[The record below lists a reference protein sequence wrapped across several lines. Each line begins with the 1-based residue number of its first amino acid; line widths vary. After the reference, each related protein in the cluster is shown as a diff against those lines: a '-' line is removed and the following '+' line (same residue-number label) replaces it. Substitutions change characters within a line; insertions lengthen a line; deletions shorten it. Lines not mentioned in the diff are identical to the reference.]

1 MEIAL
6 LLYLCCTVTFL
17 LFAIDKL
24 KALAGRRRIPEAVL
38 LIACLLGGA
47 LGGLLAMLLCWHKVR
62 KPVFLITVPLLFIL
76 QWVGAYFLLWHIYG
90 SQHLLRF
97 I

>member
-1 MEIAL
+1 MEIAMI
-6 LLYLCCTVTFL
+6 LYSCCSVTFL

-38 LIACLLGGA
+38 LTACLLGGA
-47 LGGLLAMLLCWHKVR
+47 LGGLLAMLFCWHKVR

-76 QWVGAYFLLWHIYG
+76 QWVGAYFLLCYFYG
-90 SQHLLRF
+90 RSRLLWL
-97 I
+97 